1 LAERILQLW
10 PSQSPASKSALPEGY
25 ESAALQRL
33 AQWML
38 ELDVNSRTGADR
50 YERNGERQ
58 TYRNGYR
65 SRRWRT
71 AVGEIRL
78 FIPKLRKGTYTPDF
92 INDETEVKLREFVA
106 DVYVDGVEVKRL
118 RDTVE
123 SIGLS
128 TPAPY
133 EEVEIVEQ
141 LEAVIWKYRRYAL
154 VLPIPEAN
162 INHGPMAAISSLALA
177 A

>member
-1 LAERILQLW
+1 MVAQRILELW
-10 PSQSPASKSALPEGY
+10 PSQSSTNERTLPDGY
-25 ESAALQRL
+25 ESAALQRVM
-33 AQWML
+33 QWLL

-50 YERNGERQ
+50 YERKGERQ

-78 FIPKLRKGTYTPDF
+78 FVPKLRKGTYTPDF
-92 INDETEVKLREFVA
+92 INDETEDKLREFVA

-128 TPAPY
+128 TPAHY
-133 EEVEIVEQ
+133 EEAEIVEQ

-154 VLPIPEAN
+154 VLPIPEVN
-162 INHGPMAAISSLALA
+162 VNRGPLSILTLA